1 MVVYK
6 IVYTRQAA
14 KDINNLKAAGLGEK
28 AKELLE
34 IIRVDPYKTPP
45 RYEALV
51 GNLSGLFS
59 RRINIQHRLVYQVYN
74 DPFEEDGQQFD
85 GTIKIVR
92 MWTHYDKVT

>member
-34 IIRVDPYKTPP
+34 IIRVVRCFQRCQIGY
-45 RYEALV
+45 
-51 GNLSGLFS
+51 
-59 RRINIQHRLVYQVYN
+59 RIDSTLI
-74 DPFEEDGQQFD
+74 
-85 GTIKIVR
+85 
-92 MWTHYDKVT
+92 